1 MTNRLDIFN
10 PAFDLDKEVFDLDED
25 IQPKNSIWICEIMQ
39 NSATEVMIL
48 CKVHIFLEGHNIL
61 RNLHLTFIQCSASQK

>member
-48 CKVHIFLEGHNIL
+48 CKVYMFWEVHKIFL
-61 RNLHLTFIQCSASQK
+61 TFDWHYIG

>member
-48 CKVHIFLEGHNIL
+48 CKVHIFWEGLKML
-61 RNLHLTFIQCSASQK
+61 RNLHFTIDNMCWL